1 MFSKDLPTILYW
13 WSLLF
18 ALGVV
23 FLPLTRRLFSNFF
36 DQGYALSKVL
46 GLLLVSYSVWL
57 LASLKILPFFSETI
71 WLIIIGFAG
80 WNYIK
85 IKNLKFK
92 IKNLKTIF
100 LEETLFLLCLILWSW
115 VRGFQPAISGLE
127 KYMDY
132 GFVNSLLRSRFFPP
146 LDMWFSGE
154 TINYYYFGHLVAAM
168 LTKLSG
174 LDSAI
179 TYNLMMATIFGLCFT
194 AGFSIGA
201 NLVKFIIRNSKFII
215 LGGLISA
222 LLLSLGGNL
231 HLLWYFLTNKGF
243 AGYWYPDAT
252 RFIVE
257 KFGAGDNTIH
267 EFPIYSFIVADL
279 HGHLSNLPF
288 VLLFLA
294 LLLSFVSGSQKKKDC
309 SLFAVHCSL
318 LFAVFYM
325 TNAWDVPIYLLV
337 FGLALL
343 WQNYQKYKVSWRT
356 IAQTALIILPCLAGA
371 FIFSLPFH
379 LNFKSL
385 AEGVALVNFHSPLW
399 MVLVL
404 WGWPLFLTL
413 TFLAGFRLIKR
424 TKFLKKTDV
433 FVAILL
439 AVSWLLIILPEF
451 VYVKDIYIHS
461 YQRANTMFKL
471 TYQSFVMFSLVSG
484 YIIIRNLTNLKNK
497 AIKASFLIFNFS
509 FLIFLL
515 AYAYFGVK
523 SYYGLKN
530 YQALDGLE
538 YLQVSSPDDYQ
549 AIRWLKKNIKD
560 QPVILEAVGESYTD
574 YGRVSANSG
583 LPTVLGWPVHEWLW
597 RGGYDQPGKR
607 REEVRQVYE
616 ATTPQAAKSL
626 LSQHEVEYVFLGR
639 LEKEQYKNLNEAN
652 FGQLGQVIHQTGAT
666 KIYRINPSTY

>member
-1 MFSKDLPTILYW
+1 MILKELPIILYW

-18 ALGVV
+18 GLGVV
-23 FLPLTRRLFSNFF
+23 FLPLTRRLFPKFF
-36 DQGYALSKVL
+36 DQGYGLSKIL

-71 WLIIIGFAG
+71 WLIIIGFVG

-85 IKNLKFK
+85 IKNLKARQAGFLRNIK
-92 IKNLKTIF
+92 IKNLKIIL
-100 LEETLFLLCLILWSW
+100 LEELLFLICLVAWSW

-154 TINYYYFGHLVAAM
+154 TINYYYFGHLAAAV

-179 TYNLMMATIFGLCFT
+179 TYNLMIASLFAFTFT
-194 AGFSIGA
+194 AGFSFAA
-201 NLVKFIIRNSKFII
+201 NLVKSLGIRNLKLVIA
-215 LGGLISA
+215 GGLISA

-243 AGYWYPDAT
+243 TGYWYPDAT

-257 KFGAGDNTIH
+257 KFGASDNTIH
-267 EFPIYSFIVADL
+267 EFPVYSFIVADL

-294 LLLSFVSGSQKKKDC
+294 LLFSFISGSQKKKDC
-309 SLFAVHCSL
+309 SLFVVHCSL

-325 TNAWDVPIYLLV
+325 TNAWDVPIY
-337 FGLALL
+337 GLILGTALL
-343 WQNYQKYKVSWRT
+343 LNFKSLWRT
-356 IAQTALIILPCLAGA
+356 IKFGAGILALGIL
-371 FIFSLPFH
+371 FSLPFH
-379 LNFKSL
+379 LHFKSL
-385 AEGVALVNFHSPLW
+385 AEGVALVDFHSPLW
-399 MVLVL
+399 MILVL

-424 TKFLKKTDV
+424 NKLLKKTDV
-433 FVAILL
+433 LVAVLL
-439 AVSWLLIILPEF
+439 AVSWLLIVLPELI
-451 VYVKDIYIHS
+451 YVKDIYIHS

-471 TYQSFVMFSLVSG
+471 TYQAFVMFSLVSG
-484 YIIIRNLTNLKNK
+484 YILSRNLAGIKNRT
-497 AIKASFLIFNFS
+497 IKGLLAMSYSLLTIS
-509 FLIFLL
+509 LL

-530 YQALDGLE
+530 YQTLNGLE
-538 YLQVSSPDDYQ
+538 YLRHSYPDDYQ
-549 AIRWLKKNIKD
+549 AILWLKKNIKD

-574 YGRVSANSG
+574 YARVSANTG
-583 LPTVLGWPVHEWLW
+583 LPTILGWPVHEWLW

-607 REEVRQVYE
+607 REEIRQIYE
-616 ATTPQAAKSL
+616 AATAQTAKGL
-626 LSQHEVEYVFLGR
+626 LSQYEVEYVFLGR

-652 FGQLGQVIHQTGAT
+652 FSQLGKIIYQIGET
-666 KIYRINPSTY
+666 KIYQIRD